1 MKAWLNLRH
10 PDSHRAEAF
19 TTGLKRLGYAV
30 EQGCTLHPG
39 ERDIMVSWNR
49 IREAGPAADAFEAA
63 GRPVL
68 ITENASWGND
78 FAGESWL
85 TMAKSFHNV
94 AGQFP
99 IGGPERWDNLGSFLW
114 GMRELEEEGADFYD
128 ETVILPSRGIG
139 PAQTRM
145 PANWLQQVQAQNP
158 KARTRTHPGRHEPEV
173 PLGRD
178 LLQAHTVI
186 TWGSGAAIKAAMLGI
201 KVRSDMPR
209 WIGQSDNT
217 EKGRLQMFRDLA
229 WAQWRLDEIRRGDA
243 FRWLL

>member
-30 EQGCTLHPG
+30 EQGCTLRPG
-39 ERDIMVSWNR
+39 DRDIMVSWNR

-68 ITENASWGND
+68 ITENASWGNG
-78 FAGESWL
+78 FAGESWV

-99 IGGPERWDNLGSFLW
+99 MGGPERWDRLRVDLW
-114 GMRELEEEGADFYD
+114 DMRRAGEAYS

-139 PAQTRM
+139 PVQTKM
-145 PANWLQQVQAQNP
+145 PTNWLPQIQALYP
-158 KARTRTHPGRHEPEV
+158 KARTRIHPGRHEPQV
-173 PLGRD
+173 PLEHD
-178 LLQAHTVI
+178 LLKAKTVI

-201 KVRSDMPR
+201 KVFADLPR